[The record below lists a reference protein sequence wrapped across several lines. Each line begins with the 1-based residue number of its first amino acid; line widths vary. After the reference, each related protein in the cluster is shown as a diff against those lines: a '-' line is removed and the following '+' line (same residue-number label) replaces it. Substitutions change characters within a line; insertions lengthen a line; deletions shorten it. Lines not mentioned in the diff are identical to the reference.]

1 MTAIVLDRLFGG
13 DRPRLLIVEG
23 SSVKPSQLFFLVLP
37 RDETREGRGI
47 VYLRPPTL

>member
-23 SSVKPSQLFFLVLP
+23 EAYLLFTCNINVSQFC
-37 RDETREGRGI
+37 
-47 VYLRPPTL
+47 